1 LAVSADVPPQDGE
14 ADAQREERKSPTP
27 TGLLVGNKNSLQLL
41 HPQVNMQLMLGKA
54 TTTSGN
60 KRPQLQ
66 QITST
71 MKVVQ
76 AACVLETS

>member
-1 LAVSADVPPQDGE
+1 MYHLKMEKQMHNTRSE
-14 ADAQREERKSPTP
+14 KTPTP

-41 HPQVNMQLMLGKA
+41 QPQVNMQLMLGKS